1 MQKTVFDKKS
11 VKLKDISYSTL
22 QMNDNRIHPCE
33 TTEKDLARAIR
44 PFRVYVE
51 KMVENAN
58 RRAHKY
64 I

>member
-1 MQKTVFDKKS
+1 
-11 VKLKDISYSTL
+11 
-22 QMNDNRIHPCE
+22 MNDNRIHPCE
-33 TTEKDLARAIR
+33 TTEKDLARSIR
-44 PFRVYVE
+44 TFRVYVE